1 MENKTLNLLFG
12 PLDRKYCLLFYI
24 LTVLAFVALIL
35 FVLSGLYIG
44 ISKRRGIEYYF
55 LTLFV
60 AFFYV
65 FNYLQNRL
73 LYSMC
78 VNSM

>member
-1 MENKTLNLLFG
+1 MENKTLDLLFG

-24 LTVLAFVALIL
+24 LTILAFIALVL

-44 ISKRRGIEYYF
+44 ISKRKGIEYYF
-55 LTLFV
+55 LALFIGL
-60 AFFYV
+60 FYA

-78 VNSM
+78 VSSM